1 MRKNVFTILFIM
13 NLLSL
18 SFITLANT
26 EIGKKL
32 YLEKCASCHHEN
44 RIGFSGPPLMPLTLE
59 KLKDEKIYKIIKE
72 GIPNTLME
80 GNPKLTEDEI
90 KSITAFIKTE
100 SIVVWNK
107 SHIEKSQT
115 LFPVKNLNIELKD
128 PQNLTTVVE
137 RGQNKIWLMEDLKI
151 LDKFEFPDV
160 HGGIKYNR
168 DYSRFYIP
176 SRAGFIGAYD
186 LKNGHEK
193 TIRACVSLRNITT
206 SNDNKYLV
214 ASCLLPQTL
223 VILDQQNFKVKKI
236 LPLKGKISGVYTFIN
251 ENKALFTYRDQNILG
266 VLDLSKLTI
275 TYKNIPMPIEDFF
288 IDPLDK
294 FLVGSSKN
302 GEKFVVYDLEKN
314 KVVFEEDINGMP
326 HLSSAAY
333 WYDQGEFYFATF
345 HIKSNFITVWKMYDW
360 KLVKKIEVG
369 GNGFFVKTHPKSNHL
384 WVDKGDDELV
394 LVDKKS
400 FEIKKIKPLPGK
412 KFTHTEFSKDGR
424 YAYLSIFDKNG
435 QLLIYDTIM
444 HTELAR
450 FDNSL
455 PVGKYN
461 VFNKE
466 REFLPVSLG
475 SSVFTAKCWGCHHE
489 TSMAFGPSFAKIAS
503 TRDAQMI
510 RTHLDNPRINAVN
523 LGYKNPT
530 MPNIPL
536 SETEKDMVTMYVKSF
551 KKRLIPISLYNMAQ
565 HQLDKP
571 ERIAKTCDDYITWTK
586 LGFSPFKEID
596 KKNEEIFK
604 EICL

>member
-1 MRKNVFTILFIM
+1 
-13 NLLSL
+13 
-18 SFITLANT
+18 
-26 EIGKKL
+26 
-32 YLEKCASCHHEN
+32 
-44 RIGFSGPPLMPLTLE
+44 
-59 KLKDEKIYKIIKE
+59 
-72 GIPNTLME
+72 
-80 GNPKLTEDEI
+80 
-90 KSITAFIKTE
+90 
-100 SIVVWNK
+100 
-107 SHIEKSQT
+107 
-115 LFPVKNLNIELKD
+115 
-128 PQNLTTVVE
+128 
-137 RGQNKIWLMEDLKI
+137 
-151 LDKFEFPDV
+151 
-160 HGGIKYNR
+160 
-168 DYSRFYIP
+168 
-176 SRAGFIGAYD
+176 
-186 LKNGHEK
+186 
-193 TIRACVSLRNITT
+193 
-206 SNDNKYLV
+206 
-214 ASCLLPQTL
+214 
-223 VILDQQNFKVKKI
+223 
-236 LPLKGKISGVYTFIN
+236 
-251 ENKALFTYRDQNILG
+251 
-266 VLDLSKLTI
+266 
-275 TYKNIPMPIEDFF
+275 
-288 IDPLDK
+288 
-294 FLVGSSKN
+294 
-302 GEKFVVYDLEKN
+302 
-314 KVVFEEDINGMP
+314 
-326 HLSSAAY
+326 
-333 WYDQGEFYFATF
+333 
-345 HIKSNFITVWKMYDW
+345 
-360 KLVKKIEVG
+360 
-369 GNGFFVKTHPKSNHL
+369 
-384 WVDKGDDELV
+384 VDKGDDELV

-489 TSMAFGPSFAKIAS
+489 TSMAFGPSFTKIAS